1 MKKEIKKTKVT
12 LIKNKLNFQPYKFIK
27 NNRRFIK
34 YAAEIEDW
42 VYKKKID
49 KVSINSPIFVSGL
62 ARSGTTYVTNLINNS
77 EEVASIKY
85 ENLPFIELPMFW
97 KFINKIYYIYHP
109 TKKRVHG
116 DGLDVDLSSADA
128 FDEYFW
134 KFYMHNYDSNFSILI
149 DENFKNEDLEK
160 KLKNNIKKI
169 LILNKKNRYLTK
181 GNYNLFRI
189 PWLTKIF
196 PNSKFIIM
204 FRDPISQIN
213 SMNKV
218 HNIFLNEEKKN
229 IFFSEY
235 LNFLGHY
242 EFGSNRKKIIYNS
255 DNINIEEKN
264 DFEYFLIEWIKVNK
278 FILKIYKNYKKNII
292 LINNKNL
299 RDNFEETK
307 KLIFRFCNLNNVNLK
322 VDNNDNSYS
331 GEYNYKSLNMINP
344 ELLNESKKIYSQL
357 KFSLE

>member
-1 MKKEIKKTKVT
+1 
-12 LIKNKLNFQPYKFIK
+12 
-27 NNRRFIK
+27 
-34 YAAEIEDW
+34 
-42 VYKKKID
+42 
-49 KVSINSPIFVSGL
+49 
-62 ARSGTTYVTNLINNS
+62 
-77 EEVASIKY
+77 
-85 ENLPFIELPMFW
+85 
-97 KFINKIYYIYHP
+97 
-109 TKKRVHG
+109 
-116 DGLDVDLSSADA
+116 
-128 FDEYFW
+128 
-134 KFYMHNYDSNFSILI
+134 
-149 DENFKNEDLEK
+149 
-160 KLKNNIKKI
+160 
-169 LILNKKNRYLTK
+169 
-181 GNYNLFRI
+181 
-189 PWLTKIF
+189 
-196 PNSKFIIM
+196 M

-213 SMNKV
+213 SMNRV

-307 KLIFRFCNLNNVNLK
+307 KLIFRFCNLNNINLK

-331 GEYNYKSLNMINP
+331 GEYNYKSLNMISP
-344 ELLNESKKIYSQL
+344 ELLNESEKIYSQL
-357 KFSLE
+357 KSSLE